1 MSKKIWHIG
10 HPSVQLAKQ
19 EYLTTAISINNVAA
33 KYSIPRKIM
42 FELYKAD
49 DWKLKKAHAVPLAVS
64 DELIKH
70 ETKQLEKIT
79 WYENPCIA
87 EALSITRKQINSS
100 LSLLESFKLMLQRKI
115 NFMDKNI
122 ESVDSEQV
130 EIMSKALE
138 TTTKATNQNLD
149 FYYKLVKENQQPKD
163 VTGEG
168 QTVTDKER
176 ADLFEQT

>member
-1 MSKKIWHIG
+1 MSKRIWHID
-10 HPSVQLAKQ
+10 HPLILKAKQ
-19 EYLTTAISINNVAA
+19 EYLTTQLGLMPISI
-33 KYSIPRKIM
+33 KYKIPYKTL

-49 DWKLKKAHAVPLAVS
+49 DWKLKKAHAVPLAAS

-70 ETKQLEKIT
+70 ETKQLDKII
-79 WYENPCIA
+79 WYDKPCIE

-100 LSLLESFKLMLQRKI
+100 LSLLESFKMMLQRKI
-115 NFMDKNI
+115 DFMDKNI

-130 EIMSKALE
+130 EIISKALE

-163 VTGEG
+163 MTGEG
-168 QTVTDKER
+168 QVSEKER
-176 ADLFEQT
+176 ADLFSQ